1 MQRSRQRH
9 LPRIPLGRGWAVTC
23 AGRISAGGNAVAVVI
38 CLVAALT
45 AGVSV
50 MRGIRPVGAP
60 QPTRFAPATRSSVPR
75 PSPAQRVVAA
85 APVAELTGAVRG
97 LMSERQ
103 GAAARRDYGT
113 GVASRPLVR
122 LTRTSRDRSWAFGT
136 TVIPVPGGSAA
147 PPWTALFLAHA
158 SGGHWRIA
166 LSGTAGFARM
176 LGLASAP
183 VLGAAEKQLLARFN
197 AVQATPAADA
207 TAPPVSSVPT
217 SSTTAPGTGG
227 TWPPGRPAPGGSAAP
242 DVTVPSGSTVPPGI
256 GGLMLPWR
264 AGQAW
269 RLVAAFSGS
278 GKMRAASMFAFSGG
292 DGRVRA
298 AGPGRLYRFCGGPGR
313 DALLEVIDPNGSATE
328 YYQLRA
334 ETRIA
339 DGSLVTAGTY
349 LGMTGTSLACGGTV
363 PGLGTRPGR
372 PRPGLRPGRR
382 GPGPGPDRPGNGPG
396 KKANRPLPGA
406 VSFAV
411 IGTGGLMN
419 LNGLTLGGWIFHE
432 QAEPPLVWA
441 QRAAVRVV
449 IGGLLKNFAAPLPV
463 VAASTG
469 PTAAPMATPSAVPPP
484 GPTPTAIGES

>member
-23 AGRISAGGNAVAVVI
+23 ADRISAGGSAVAVVI

-60 QPTRFAPATRSSVPR
+60 QPTRFASATPRNVPR
-75 PSPAQRVVAA
+75 PSPARRVVAA

-97 LMSERQ
+97 LMSEQQ

-113 GVASRPLVR
+113 GVTSRPVVR
-122 LTRTSRDRSWAFGT
+122 LTRTSPDRSWAFGT

-158 SGGHWRIA
+158 SGGHWDIA
-166 LSGTAGFARM
+166 LSGTAGFGRM
-176 LGLASAP
+176 LGLASAA

-217 SSTTAPGTGG
+217 ASTPAPGTGG
-227 TWPPGRPAPGGSAAP
+227 TSPPGRTAAPGGSAAP
-242 DVTVPSGSTVPPGI
+242 DVTVPLGSTVPPGT

-278 GKMRAASMFAFSGG
+278 GNMRAASMFAFSGG

-298 AGPGRLYRFCGGPGR
+298 AGP
-313 DALLEVIDPNGSATE
+313 
-328 YYQLRA
+328 
-334 ETRIA
+334 
-339 DGSLVTAGTY
+339 
-349 LGMTGTSLACGGTV
+349 
-363 PGLGTRPGR
+363 
-372 PRPGLRPGRR
+372 
-382 GPGPGPDRPGNGPG
+382 
-396 KKANRPLPGA
+396 
-406 VSFAV
+406 
-411 IGTGGLMN
+411 
-419 LNGLTLGGWIFHE
+419 
-432 QAEPPLVWA
+432 
-441 QRAAVRVV
+441 AA
-449 IGGLLKNFAAPLPV
+449 LPV
-463 VAASTG
+463 LRRTWQ
-469 PTAAPMATPSAVPPP
+469 
-484 GPTPTAIGES
+484 

>member
-9 LPRIPLGRGWAVTC
+9 LPRISLGRGWAVTC

-60 QPTRFAPATRSSVPR
+60 QPTRFAPGTPRSVSL
-75 PSPAQRVVAA
+75 PSSAQRVVAA

-97 LMSERQ
+97 LMSEQQ

-113 GVASRPLVR
+113 GVTSRPVVR
-122 LTRTSRDRSWAFGT
+122 LTRTSPDRSWAFGT

-147 PPWTALFLAHA
+147 PPWTSLFLAHA
-158 SGGHWRIA
+158 SGGHWDIA
-166 LSGTAGFARM
+166 LSGTAGFGRM
-176 LGLASAP
+176 LGLAAAS

-207 TAPPVSSVPT
+207 TAAPLSGVPT
-217 SSTTAPGTGG
+217 ASSQAPGTGG
-227 TWPPGRPAPGGSAAP
+227 NSPPGRSAAPRGSAAP
-242 DVTVPSGSTVPPGI
+242 DVTVPLGSTVPPGT

-278 GKMRAASMFAFSGG
+278 GNMRAASMFAFSGG

-298 AGPGRLYRFCGGPGR
+298 AGPGRLYRFCGGRGS
-313 DALLEVIDPNGSATE
+313 DALLEVINPNGSATE

-334 ETRIA
+334 ETEIP
-339 DGSLVTAGTY
+339 DGSHVTAGTY
-349 LGMTGTSLACGGTV
+349 LGMTGTSLACGGTA
-363 PGLGTRPGR
+363 PGLG
-372 PRPGLRPGRR
+372 RPGLGRPGADP
-382 GPGPGPDRPGNGPG
+382 GPGPGLGRPRLRPGPGRPGPGRPGPG
-396 KKANRPLPGA
+396 KKASMPLPGA

-411 IGTGGLMN
+411 IGTGGLIN
-419 LNGLTLGGWIFHE
+419 LNGLALGGWVFHE

-449 IGGLLKNFAAPLPV
+449 IGGVLKNFAAALP
-463 VAASTG
+463 ATATMA
-469 PTAAPMATPSAVPPP
+469 PTAAPMATPSA
-484 GPTPTAIGES
+484 GGRHA